1 MLDSRWHVVKHDVDL
16 VAQQVRHRRGTALV
30 GHVLHIHLGQALEQ
44 FARQVDGA
52 AIARRAEVHFAG
64 VGLGVGD
71 EVLHA
76 LVGLGGVGHQ
86 QVGHIG
92 HAGQRCEVLHG
103 VERHLLVQAGVDGV
117 GAHGAHEQSVAV
129 RSSLGG
135 RLATDVAACARAV
148 VHHDGLAELSRQ
160 RLADDAG
167 QDVGGAACGE
177 GHDDGDGLGGVSLG
191 QGGRTAEQTSAQ
203 NDGRSDGTQGE
214 AAGGVGMLH
223 GGLLQRSWWT
233 KIAFGG
239 PRPNR
244 HSV

>member
-1 MLDSRWHVVKHDVDL
+1 MSADALRVQVEAYLEHLVVERRLSAHTTENYRRDL
-16 VAQQVRHRRGTALV
+16 VALLEWMDAGGIADFADIDGERLRGFIAGEHRRGLSPKSLQRRLSALRS
-30 GHVLHIHLGQALEQ
+30 
-44 FARQVDGA
+44 FFRY
-52 AIARRAEVHFAG
+52 
-64 VGLGVGD
+64 
-71 EVLHA
+71 
-76 LVGLGGVGHQ
+76 
-86 QVGHIG
+86 
-92 HAGQRCEVLHG
+92 
-103 VERHLLVQAGVDGV
+103 LLK
-117 GAHGAHEQSVAV
+117 
-129 RSSLGG
+129 RG

-148 VHHDGLAELSRQ
+148 VHHDGLAQLSRQ

-214 AAGGVGMLH
+214 AAGGVGMWH

-233 KIAFGG
+233 KIAFGE